1 MKLEEA
7 QEKYKLVINGSSNCE
22 ENIDIIDELI
32 QDIIGEQTPEV
43 IDGEVI
49 SYERLLQSEVSLE
62 EREYINKLGNL
73 LTLSTLDTPEI
84 QEKRKEIYSALINNA
99 GGRKYDEIL
108 CLWVI
113 NAYSQELIDFENLAI
128 FQNAMIEEGRYEFI
142 ATYFSTYNE
151 ICSSK
156 GAPASYPN
164 D

>member
-1 MKLEEA
+1 MRLEEA
-7 QEKYKLVINGSSNCE
+7 QECSKAITSGVLSCE
-22 ENIDIIDELI
+22 ENIELIDELI

-43 IDGEVI
+43 VEGEVI
-49 SYERLLQSEVSLE
+49 SYEKLLQDDLSLE
-62 EREYINKLGNL
+62 EKEYIKKLGII

-84 QEKRKEIYSALINNA
+84 QKKRKEIYSALINNA

-128 FQNAMIEEGRYEFI
+128 FQSAMIEEGRYEFI
-142 ATYFSTYNE
+142 ETYFSTYNE

-156 GAPASYPN
+156 GTPASYPN

>member
-7 QEKYKLVINGSSNCE
+7 QKKYKLIISGSSNCE

-32 QDIIGEQTPEV
+32 QDITKKQAPEV

-99 GGRKYDEIL
+99 GGRKYDDIL
-108 CLWVI
+108 CLWVL
-113 NAYSQELIDFENLAI
+113 NSYDQELIEFKNLVI
-128 FQNAMIEEGRYEFI
+128 FQNTMIEEGRYEFI
-142 ATYFSTYNE
+142 KTYFSTYNE
-151 ICSSK
+151 IFSNK
-156 GAPASYPN
+156 GTPTSCLN
-164 D
+164 T